1 MGDRTHYVHV
11 YATVRVKVAVRAEN
25 HEDAMK
31 MADGLLF
38 NDGFAVRL
46 IPAAVAV
53 VDADYAEEVTGYL
66 VDESGDPDFLRS
78 RTYDPD
84 YKPVRSSR

>member
-1 MGDRTHYVHV
+1 MDDPTHYVHV
-11 YATVRVKVAVRAEN
+11 YATVRTKVAVRAES
-25 HEDAMK
+25 HDVAMK
-31 MADGLLF
+31 LADRLLF
-38 NDGFAVRL
+38 DDGFAVRL

-66 VDESGDPDFLRS
+66 VDEAGDPDFLRS